1 MRVRRACMVE
11 GMSSREAARVF
22 GLHRDTVR
30 KMLEHSVPPGYR
42 RQSPPRRPKLD
53 PYRGVIDRIL
63 EEDRSLPKKQRHT
76 AKRIY
81 ERLRAEHSFTGKYTI
96 VKDYVRERRRRTREM
111 YVPLSHPAGD
121 AQCDFGQAKAVIGGV
136 EQTIHY
142 FVLDLPHSDACF
154 VKAYPAETTE
164 AFCDGHVSAFS
175 FLGGVPRSI
184 VYDNTRLAVAK
195 ILGDGRRRR
204 TRVFSELVSHYL
216 FEDRFGRPGK
226 GNDKGKVEGLVG
238 YARRNFLV
246 PVPSFESFDALNA
259 YMEERCLERLGRRLR
274 GHEETIGQRMER
286 DLEALLP
293 LPAVPYDAS
302 DKHVSRVSSLSLV
315 RYRANDYSVPVAYG
329 HMEVVVRGYVG
340 EVVIS
345 CGAEVIARHRRSYE
359 RDDFVFDPVHY
370 LPLLERKTGALDQ
383 AAPLAGWELPEEFG
397 VLRRLLES
405 RMGRRGKREFVQV
418 LRLMESFRKEE
429 VYEAVRD
436 ALRLGAISFDAV
448 KHLVLCRVEGRP
460 QRLDLQLYPYL
471 PRIAV
476 TRTAARELHGAH
488 AGERAVSERSTVL
501 LEHHLKEL
509 KLPTFLREYGK
520 VASQCAA
527 EDVDH
532 PGYLLRLSELELID
546 RHHRM
551 VDRRI
556 KAARFPATKSLDT
569 FDFLAIPSVNKH
581 LVMQLARCEY
591 VDRRENVIAVG
602 NSGTG
607 KTHVALGLGLAV
619 ALFMVVIT
627 GAELFTGSNL
637 MLNGLFSR
645 YISLR
650 ALGRNWA
657 LVYVG
662 KPGLGPHRRI
672 DGLLRPVVDAGGLFL
687 RRVGGSHR

>member
-1 MRVRRACMVE
+1 
-11 GMSSREAARVF
+11 
-22 GLHRDTVR
+22 
-30 KMLEHSVPPGYR
+30 
-42 RQSPPRRPKLD
+42 
-53 PYRGVIDRIL
+53 
-63 EEDRSLPKKQRHT
+63 
-76 AKRIY
+76 
-81 ERLRAEHSFTGKYTI
+81 
-96 VKDYVRERRRRTREM
+96 M

-121 AQCDFGQAKAVIGGV
+121 AQCDFGQTKAVIGGV

-286 DLEALLP
+286 DPEALLP

-315 RYRANDYSVPVAYG
+315 RYRTNDYSVPVAYG

-370 LPLLERKTGALDQ
+370 LPLLERKTGALDR

-429 VYEAVRD
+429 VYEGVRD
-436 ALRLGAISFDAV
+436 ALRLGIISFDAV

-471 PRIAV
+471 PRVSV

-488 AGERAVSERSTVL
+488 AGERAVSER
-501 LEHHLKEL
+501 
-509 KLPTFLREYGK
+509 
-520 VASQCAA
+520 
-527 EDVDH
+527 
-532 PGYLLRLSELELID
+532 
-546 RHHRM
+546 
-551 VDRRI
+551 
-556 KAARFPATKSLDT
+556 
-569 FDFLAIPSVNKH
+569 
-581 LVMQLARCEY
+581 
-591 VDRRENVIAVG
+591 
-602 NSGTG
+602 
-607 KTHVALGLGLAV
+607 
-619 ALFMVVIT
+619 
-627 GAELFTGSNL
+627 
-637 MLNGLFSR
+637 
-645 YISLR
+645 
-650 ALGRNWA
+650 
-657 LVYVG
+657 
-662 KPGLGPHRRI
+662 
-672 DGLLRPVVDAGGLFL
+672 
-687 RRVGGSHR
+687 